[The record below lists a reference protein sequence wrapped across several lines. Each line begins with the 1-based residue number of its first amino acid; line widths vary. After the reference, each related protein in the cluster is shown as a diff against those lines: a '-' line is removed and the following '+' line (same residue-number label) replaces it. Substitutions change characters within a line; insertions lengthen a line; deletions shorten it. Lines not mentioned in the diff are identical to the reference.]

1 MKKKIVVSVCLA
13 AIFVVGGICVNLFN
27 FAGLSGDEL
36 LLENVEALTNN
47 ETESKPKICHKAIR
61 SCTCYR
67 PGGFGKQFCSVSILA
82 VEEYT
87 CVSPLNYSDVSVTS
101 CVSGCSCY

>member
-67 PGGFGKQFCSVSILA
+67 P

-87 CVSPLNYSDVSVTS
+87 CVSPLNCSDVSVTS

>member
-27 FAGLSGDEL
+27 FVGQSGDEL
-36 LLENVEALTNN
+36 LLENVEALTDD
-47 ETESKPKICHKAIR
+47 EIKTEPKICHKAIS

-67 PGGFGKQFCSVSILA
+67 QGGYGKQYCNVSILA
-82 VEEYT
+82 VQEYV
-87 CVSPLNYSDVSVTS
+87 CESPLNCIDVSVTP
-101 CVSGCSCY
+101 CATGCSCY